1 MNLTWIWDLETC
13 WYFILRIIKTLVLKC
28 KCHLQILKSIPQFV
42 GFAEK
47 TCKIVVCDCSHPI
60 ISISE
65 QLCFFQQ
72 FLTKLVVFLLEM
84 CHAQDVAN
92 YGYFIVNSCKLFNS
106 ALSIFLLNQL
116 LSFIELFQ
124 SFNLISLLFQITAN
138 VKQLL
143 DLVSN
148 PLHALKLLFCHFI

>member
-1 MNLTWIWDLETC
+1 MDLTRVRDLKTC
-13 WYFILRIIKTLVLKC
+13 WYFILRIIKALVLKC